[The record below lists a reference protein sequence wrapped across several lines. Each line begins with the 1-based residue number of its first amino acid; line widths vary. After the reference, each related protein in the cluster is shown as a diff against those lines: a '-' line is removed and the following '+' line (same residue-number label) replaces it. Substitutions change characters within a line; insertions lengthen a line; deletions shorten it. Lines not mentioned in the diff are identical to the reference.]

1 MRLLRMLGKMGVLIP
16 SAPVC
21 ALGQLPLVSKGSLC
35 ASPEAPGHLRRIVT
49 GGNPPV
55 FPGILIE
62 LVGANAH
69 IGPQVADLHL
79 CTKLPRSFQC
89 RSLRGQFSCPGKK
102 IDKKPAQGALPKSR
116 PLENPPAALTDCFR
130 MFRFAIGGFQ
140 EYAPH
145 SKALARKK
153 LFCRDVTKNCGKL
166 FPFRPCY
173 HRKNIV

>member
-1 MRLLRMLGKMGVLIP
+1 MI
-16 SAPVC
+16 
-21 ALGQLPLVSKGSLC
+21 
-35 ASPEAPGHLRRIVT
+35 
-49 GGNPPV
+49 GGNPLV
-55 FPGILIE
+55 LPGILIE

-140 EYAPH
+140 EYAP
-145 SKALARKK
+145 SFKSTGQKK
-153 LFCRDVTKNCGKL
+153 LFCGDITKNCEKL

-173 HRKNIV
+173 HRENIV

>member
-1 MRLLRMLGKMGVLIP
+1 MLTPNEAQCIYFCSHKGFRLW
-16 SAPVC
+16 
-21 ALGQLPLVSKGSLC
+21 
-35 ASPEAPGHLRRIVT
+35 
-49 GGNPPV
+49 
-55 FPGILIE
+55 
-62 LVGANAH
+62 
-69 IGPQVADLHL
+69 
-79 CTKLPRSFQC
+79 
-89 RSLRGQFSCPGKK
+89 SLRGQCSCPGKN

-145 SKALARKK
+145 SKALARKE
-153 LFCRDVTKNCGKL
+153 LFCGDITKNCGKL

>member
-1 MRLLRMLGKMGVLIP
+1 MPLPMGEVPRQGRRGFYLPSQSLRDSSPRVG
-16 SAPVC
+16 A
-21 ALGQLPLVSKGSLC
+21 KG
-35 ASPEAPGHLRRIVT
+35 ERIVT
-49 GGNPPV
+49 GGNSPV

-69 IGPQVADLHL
+69 IGPQVADLRL
-79 CTKLPRSFQC
+79 CSKLSGSFQY

-140 EYAPH
+140 EYAP
-145 SKALARKK
+145 SFKSTGQKK
-153 LFCRDVTKNCGKL
+153 LFCGDITKNCEKL

-173 HRKNIV
+173 HRENIV